1 VVRFIVVCFLL
12 AAGMLCAQDTMEVD
26 KTSGAPEF
34 FDVNAISKITFTSTD
49 MVIAGPGSTIP
60 ISSIALLMFHG
71 DPVPAEKGAGEALL
85 GDAEVVPNPFNPS
98 ASLRFALV
106 RPGLVSIRVYD
117 ASGKKVRSL
126 QDGNLAAGRHACV
139 WDGRDD
145 AGRPAGSGVYQIL
158 LNVDSRTAVKRAV
171 LVR

>member
-1 VVRFIVVCFLL
+1 MVRLLL
-12 AAGMLCAQDTMEVD
+12 AGLLALSWGVYAQDTLEVI
-26 KTSGAPEF
+26 KTSGPTERF
-34 FDVNAISKITFTSTD
+34 TLDEITKITFTSTE
-49 MVIAGPGSTIP
+49 MVIAGPARAIP
-60 ISSIALLMFHG
+60 ISSITLLMFHG
-71 DPVPAEKGAGEALL
+71 DPVPTEKGAEEALS
-85 GDAEVVPNPFNPS
+85 GDAEIVPNPFNPS

-126 QDGNLAAGRHACV
+126 KDGNMTAGRHACA

-158 LNVDSRTAVKRAV
+158 LNVDNKTAVKRAV

>member
-1 VVRFIVVCFLL
+1 MVRLLL
-12 AAGMLCAQDTMEVD
+12 AGLLALSWGLYAQDTLEVI
-26 KTSGAPEF
+26 KTSGPAERF
-34 FDVNAISKITFTSTD
+34 TLDAITKITFTSTD

-71 DPVPAEKGAGEALL
+71 DPVPTEKGDEEALL
-85 GDAEVVPNPFNPS
+85 GDAEIVPNPFNPS

-106 RPGLVSIRVYD
+106 RPGLVSIKVYD
-117 ASGKKVRSL
+117 AAGKKVRSL
-126 QDGNLAAGRHACV
+126 KDGNMTAGRHACA